1 MLASDCPTSALVDV
15 IVAKF
20 SRASRDAPLVV
31 KRRSEGAA
39 RELCGLCLHCNG
51 TIDRQ
56 VGRRYIGFHAHPW
69 FEILL
74 GHLRRRRAWCR
85 LIPAGHPLMRAIT
98 SALAPGLLMMAF
110 TVSGADFAAY
120 KQALAEGDT
129 AAVMAHLRA
138 DGGRAP
144 AAPHGAS
151 LLHLA
156 CSYLYAKNQ
165 AATVS
170 ALIAAGADL
179 EARDQYGA
187 TPLNWAA
194 GYGCAECVTLL
205 LKAGAKVMARNLK
218 GVTPLHVAGPKIAP
232 LLIAAGAD
240 INGVDSNGN
249 KPLHRQFHSAFLPV
263 GVNVRN
269 SQGFTPLH
277 FAALDGNEEA
287 VRWLLSQGAD
297 PSAASTAPY
306 EYRDGLG
313 AEWGREQVQLIEA
326 GVRAYDVALW
336 RHNATKFS
344 TGRYRPTMEL
354 LDQATPRRAWHSR

>member
-1 MLASDCPTSALVDV
+1 MRSANRVQLTGGWGGD
-15 IVAKF
+15 ILEFMQKSGLKF
-20 SRASRDAPLVV
+20 RY
-31 KRRSEGAA
+31 AA
-39 RELCGLCLHCNG
+39 GVWCGL
-51 TIDRQ
+51 IR
-56 VGRRYIGFHAHPW
+56 
-69 FEILL
+69 
-74 GHLRRRRAWCR
+74 
-85 LIPAGHPLMRAIT
+85 AGHHLMRVIF
-98 SALAPGLLMMAF
+98 SSLALGLLMIAF
-110 TVSGADFAAY
+110 DSASADFAAY
-120 KQALAEGDT
+120 KQALADGDT
-129 AAVMAHLRA
+129 AAVVALVRT

-165 AATVS
+165 AAIVS

-218 GVTPLHVAGPKIAP
+218 GATPLHVAGPKIAP

-240 INGVDSNGN
+240 INAVDANGN

-269 SQGFTPLH
+269 NQGFTPLH
-277 FAALDGNEEA
+277 FAALDGNEDA

-297 PSAASTAPY
+297 PSAGSTAPY

-313 AEWGREQVQLIEA
+313 AEWGSEQVHLIAA

-336 RHNATKFS
+336 RHNVTKFS

-354 LDQATPRRAWHSR
+354 LDQATPRRAWYSR

>member
-1 MLASDCPTSALVDV
+1 MPPLGALPGRLARCGVIQARGLFQRAIASSLAL
-15 IVAKF
+15 
-20 SRASRDAPLVV
+20 
-31 KRRSEGAA
+31 
-39 RELCGLCLHCNG
+39 GLCMVAF
-51 TIDRQ
+51 DS
-56 VGRRYIGFHAHPW
+56 ASAD
-69 FEILL
+69 FE
-74 GHLRRRRAWCR
+74 AYKK
-85 LIPAGHPLMRAIT
+85 
-98 SALAPGLLMMAF
+98 ALADGDAA
-110 TVSGADFAAY
+110 TVV
-120 KQALAEGDT
+120 AL
-129 AAVMAHLRA
+129 LRA

-156 CSYLYAKNQ
+156 CSYHYAKNQ
-165 AATVS
+165 GAMVS
-170 ALIAAGADL
+170 ALIAARADL

-205 LKAGAKVMARNLK
+205 LKAGASVTARNLK
-218 GVTPLHVAGPKIAP
+218 GATPLHVAGPKIAP

-240 INGVDSNGN
+240 INVADSNGN

-269 SQGFTPLH
+269 NQGFTPLH
-277 FAALDGNEEA
+277 FAALEGNEEA

-313 AEWGREQVQLIEA
+313 PEWGREQVQILEA

-336 RHNATKFS
+336 RHNATKYS
-344 TGRYRPTMEL
+344 IGRYRPALEL
-354 LDQATPRRAWHSR
+354 LDQATPRKAWYSR